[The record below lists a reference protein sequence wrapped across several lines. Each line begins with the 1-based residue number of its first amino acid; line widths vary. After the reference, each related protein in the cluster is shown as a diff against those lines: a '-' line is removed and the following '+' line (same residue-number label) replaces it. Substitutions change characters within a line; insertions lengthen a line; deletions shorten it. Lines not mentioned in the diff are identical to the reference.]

1 LTVFIARCRQS
12 LRLTSDFVS
21 APRRKK
27 KYAIENRIGLSKRL
41 VKILKTW
48 GHDMSDSDGIQISD
62 KPSWEH
68 TGKELFAI
76 LGKRLIALPS
86 KMLGFK
92 PFCLYLA
99 TWLLVRGYIKDWIWF
114 AVVVMVLF
122 GIVGLKVIAHWKV
135 NQ

>member
-1 LTVFIARCRQS
+1 L
-12 LRLTSDFVS
+12 
-21 APRRKK
+21 
-27 KYAIENRIGLSKRL
+27 
-41 VKILKTW
+41 
-48 GHDMSDSDGIQISD
+48 SDSDGIQISD

-99 TWLLVRGYIKDWIWF
+99 TWLLAKGLIRDWIWF
-114 AVVVMVLF
+114 AVCVMVLF
-122 GIVGLKVIAHWKV
+122 GIMGLKVISRWSPGDRE
-135 NQ
+135 